1 MKKTGNEHLMGV
13 SGTRDMAAAE
23 FLFSVTFNG
32 VCSFPKGH
40 EFV

>member
-13 SGTRDMAAAE
+13 SGMRATAAAE
-23 FLFSVTFNG
+23 LLFSVTFNG
-32 VCSFPKGH
+32 VCSFAKGH